1 MQHPDTPSQ
10 AHLDSPDVTF
20 FVLAVFTATYAGM
33 ALGRFP
39 GLRIDRTGIALVAV
53 IVLLAGGAVHTSEI
67 AGAIDFPTLFILFGL
82 MILSA
87 QFAAAGFYDWCAL
100 RVATARRSPLV
111 LLAVTV
117 AVSGG
122 LSAVLA
128 NDVVVFAMT
137 PMLCVGLKGR
147 GLDPRPYLIALA
159 GAANAGSAATLI
171 GNPQN
176 IVIGQVGGLD
186 FWRFAGACG
195 VPALFGLVCVF
206 VTVALI
212 WRGRLTIGGLSLD
225 DVPLPRLNRWQLGK
239 ALLATLALLA
249 MFGTAMP
256 HEIGVLLIAGAMLIS
271 RQLGS
276 RDMIGMVDWH
286 LLVLFA
292 CLFSINFALKQTG
305 LPAEAVAALAAA
317 GLLPDSLAVM
327 APLAVLA
334 SNTIGNVPAVVL
346 LLAVWH
352 QPPEGALYGLALLS
366 TLAGNLMILGSL
378 ANIIVVE
385 RAQSMG
391 VRLGFV
397 EHARCGIPMTLAS
410 LAFACL
416 WLWGTGLMPLR

>member
-1 MQHPDTPSQ
+1 MT
-10 AHLDSPDVTF
+10 L
-20 FVLAVFTATYAGM
+20 FVLVVFTATYAGM

-53 IVLLAGGAVHTSEI
+53 ILLLACGALQTSEI

-100 RVATARRSPLV
+100 RIARARRSPLV

-117 AVSGG
+117 VVAGA

-186 FWRFAGACG
+186 FWRFAVACG
-195 VPALFGLVCVF
+195 VPSLVALVCVF
-206 VTVALI
+206 VTVAMV
-212 WRGRLTIGGLSLD
+212 WRGRLSVGPSSLD
-225 DVPLPRLNRWQLGK
+225 EMPAPELDRWQLGK
-239 ALLATLALLA
+239 AVTATAVLLV
-249 MFGTAMP
+249 MFGTQLP

-276 RDMIGMVDWH
+276 RAMIGMVDWH

-292 CLFSINFALKQTG
+292 CLFAINFALERTG
-305 LPAEAVAALAAA
+305 LPTQAVADLASA
-317 GLLPDSLAVM
+317 GLLPDRLAVM
-327 APLAVLA
+327 APLSVLA

-366 TLAGNLMILGSL
+366 TLAGNLLILGSL

-385 RAQSMG
+385 RAQAMG
-391 VRLGFV
+391 VRLGCL
-397 EHARCGIPMTLAS
+397 EHARCGVPMTLTS
-410 LAFACL
+410 LVFACL
-416 WLWGTGLMPLR
+416 WLWLSGLMSLR